1 MNRVLL
7 SLLSA
12 LGLTLASC
20 ASLPKAPPAYVPPKV
35 DCEASTPPRT
45 SVPAVPAL
53 TEKSVTVWMLYTF
66 ALQEFAGD
74 VLMQRVETAACL
86 KDLRDKE
93 VIR

>member
-7 SLLSA
+7 SLLCVPSLMA
-12 LGLTLASC
+12 ASC
-20 ASLPKAPPAYVPPKV
+20 ASLPTAPPVYVPPKV
-35 DCEASTPPRT
+35 DCEASTPPRVD
-45 SVPAVPAL
+45 VPNVPQLA
-53 TEKSVTVWMLYTF
+53 EKSVVIWQLYAF

-86 KDLRDKE
+86 KDLREKQ